1 MARALR
7 IGIFGGS
14 FDPPHIGHLMIAEF
28 ARRGLSLDKVFL
40 VPAYRPPHKRGNHPA
55 TAQDRLTMA
64 RLSVRGNPSMK
75 VSDLELKR
83 KGVSYTYH
91 TVKAFRKRFP
101 AASLFLILGGDSLLQ
116 FHLWKEPEKIL
127 SNVTLAVYRRPRS
140 ARTIKG
146 IRKKKVVW
154 IKGPLVDLSSS
165 DLRSMIAEGEG
176 IRYLVREDVLRFIK
190 RKHLYGA

>member
-40 VPAYRPPHKRGNHPA
+40 VPAYRPPHKRVNHPA

-83 KGVSYTYH
+83 KGVS
-91 TVKAFRKRFP
+91 
-101 AASLFLILGGDSLLQ
+101 
-116 FHLWKEPEKIL
+116 
-127 SNVTLAVYRRPRS
+127 
-140 ARTIKG
+140 
-146 IRKKKVVW
+146 
-154 IKGPLVDLSSS
+154 
-165 DLRSMIAEGEG
+165 
-176 IRYLVREDVLRFIK
+176 
-190 RKHLYGA
+190 